1 MKQQGTVYV
10 VDDDPDMRNSLRWLI
25 ESIGLEVKAF
35 DSGEAFIGFAP
46 LSRPA
51 CILLD
56 IRMPG
61 MGGVRMLDQLS
72 RQASPP
78 PAINLT
84 GHGEIPMAVQTMKLG
99 AFDFLEKPTS
109 PHELLERIQD
119 ALIHDA
125 RNQTRGRDHS
135 EFGHCLEN
143 LTPREKQILDRLAE
157 GNSTREVAECLFI
170 SERTVEKH
178 RERLLEKTQTKSMVD
193 LIRRLLEFRQQR

>member
-1 MKQQGTVYV
+1 MSQHGTVYV
-10 VDDDPDMRNSLRWLI
+10 VDDDPDMRNSLSWLI

-35 DSGEAFIGFAP
+35 SSGEAFIDFEP
-46 LSRPA
+46 LTRPA

-61 MGGVRMLDQLS
+61 MGGVRILDQLS
-72 RQASPP
+72 RRTAQPP
-78 PAINLT
+78 VIILT

-109 PHELLERIQD
+109 HHELLERIQD
-119 ALIHDA
+119 ALIHDGQ
-125 RNQTRGRDHS
+125 NQTRDKGHS
-135 EFGHCLEN
+135 EFGNCLEN
-143 LTPREKQILDRLAE
+143 LTPRERQILERLAE
-157 GNSTREVAECLFI
+157 GKSTREIAEILFI